1 MRNKN
6 WIFFYI
12 IAYFICSGHSFWP
25 YQKQKE
31 NNPLKKPAS
40 AGEELP
46 QETLI
51 ITQDTT
57 WSGKLE
63 VRQVVLIKKGVCL
76 TIAPGS
82 EIVFSGMKTEAG
94 DAHTIQG
101 GGLKVEGK
109 IVAAGTKDKPI
120 IFTGRE
126 KYRGWWGNIYLTY
139 SRDNVFTY
147 CVFEYANYAIHAHF
161 SSLTISHSLFENNYE
176 GCRLGYSQALIENCV
191 FRLNESRGINFR
203 AGKHNIRNN
212 SIVGNR
218 VGIFIYEKGNQ
229 STIASNNI
237 FNNAEYDLQL
247 GDFHKE
253 DVKVSNNYWG
263 KKIDFDKR
271 IYDKK
276 DDENLGKVEF
286 LPSAEE
292 ELRWE
297 GDVIVRNMR

>member
-12 IAYFICSGHSFWP
+12 FIYFICSGHSFWP
-25 YQKQKE
+25 YKKE
-31 NNPLKKPAS
+31 NNPSEKS
-40 AGEELP
+40 VSGSDELP
-46 QETLI
+46 KESI
-51 ITQDTT
+51 IISQDTT

-63 VRQVVLIKKGVCL
+63 IRQIVLIKKGVCL
-76 TIAPGS
+76 TITPGT
-82 EIVFSGMKTEAG
+82 ELIFSGVKTATG

-109 IVAAGTKDKPI
+109 IIAAGTREKPV
-120 IFTGRE
+120 IFTGKE
-126 KYRGWWGNIYLTY
+126 KSRGWWGNIYLTY
-139 SRDNVFTY
+139 SQDNIFTY
-147 CVFEYANYAIHAHF
+147 CIFEYANYAIHSHF
-161 SSLTISHSLFENNYE
+161 SALTISHCLFENNYE
-176 GCRLGYSQALIENCV
+176 GCRLGFSQANIENSI

-203 AGKHNIRNN
+203 AGKNNIRNN
-212 SIVGNR
+212 SIIGNR

-229 STIASNNI
+229 SDIISNNI

-263 KKIDFDKR
+263 KKADYDKI

-286 LPSAEE
+286 FPVVDEE
-292 ELRWE
+292 IHWKDDTLVKKLR
-297 GDVIVRNMR
+297 